1 MQIFGHL
8 DEALPPELVAPARMA
23 DITLVA
29 SAAELRQIAAF
40 LLASAD
46 EMERLGDAYDHA
58 HLHAYQRGFADGPGL
73 VVASTALAQC

>member
-23 DITLVA
+23 DITIVA
-29 SAAELRQIAAF
+29 SAEELRQIAQF

-46 EMERLGDAYDHA
+46 EMDRLGDAYDHA
-58 HLHAYQRGFADGPGL
+58 HLHDHQRGFAAMPGL
-73 VVASTALAQC
+73 VVAGSALAQC